1 MEEEKKPLEEYQK
14 EAFDPQNEFFKVW
27 MRLGSAND
35 LYEKL
40 AQKCYG
46 QDEALRKAS
55 LLIYAYLRGLAFRG
69 KTPRLNFLIE
79 GSSGCGKTTFAKAL
93 QEILDPVPVVI
104 TDASMITSAGYT
116 GAQSSDIFES
126 PFLQQFGY
134 AGIVI
139 LDEADKLMTP
149 QYDAHGA
156 NTSVNALNNFLKMLD
171 GDTVLNRQ
179 GDEINCK
186 RTLFICMGAFSDVR
200 GQEQSISHI
209 GFGSETEIVGKR
221 EITKDVL
228 SEYCQSEQF
237 IGRFLSIIPFNK
249 PSRQVYQRVAIDS
262 IKEIA
267 SVYGEHNVKQLYSN
281 IPSIVE
287 ASLNSEYGCRNI
299 RGDVW
304 DYFLTHNEC
313 FTGTYL
319 HN

>member
-14 EAFDPQNEFFKVW
+14 EDFNPQNEFFKVW

-46 QDEALRKAS
+46 QDEALQKAS
-55 LLIYAYLRGLAFRG
+55 ILIFAYLRGLAFRG

-79 GSSGCGKTTFAKAL
+79 GPSGCGKTTFAKAL
-93 QEILDPVPVVI
+93 QEVLDPIPVVI
-104 TDASMITSAGYT
+104 SDSSMITSAGYS

-139 LDEADKLMTP
+139 LDEVDKLMNP
-149 QYDAHGA
+149 QYDSHGS

-179 GDEINCK
+179 GEEIDCR
-186 RTLFICMGAFSDVR
+186 RTMFICMGAFSDVR
-200 GQEQSISHI
+200 GTEQCISHI
-209 GFGSETEIVGKR
+209 GFGSETEIIGKR
-221 EITKDVL
+221 ELTKDAL
-228 SEYCQSEQF
+228 AEYCGSEQF
-237 IGRFLSIIPFNK
+237 VGRFLSIIPFKK
-249 PSRQVYQRVAIDS
+249 PSHKVYQDVAVDC

-267 SVYGEHNVKQLYSN
+267 SVYGDHNVKQLYAS

-299 RGDVW
+299 RGNVW

-313 FTGTYL
+313 FSGACPES
-319 HN
+319 